1 MFEQL
6 QTHRLSPKN
15 QVTLPKG
22 NRGLPGVDETGQLC
36 ALPHRMRLHDG
47 TPIPVV
53 LLLTEDELRRR
64 EYRIR
69 ERDDVDAM
77 TKERRIAKLNGHARL
92 LSVDG
97 QRRVVLPPH
106 FVDLLKL
113 EREVFMF
120 ASNNSVMV
128 WNPQDWLRY
137 DDDQDDSEMDDVMI

>member
-1 MFEQL
+1 
-6 QTHRLSPKN
+6 
-15 QVTLPKG
+15 
-22 NRGLPGVDETGQLC
+22 
-36 ALPHRMRLHDG
+36 
-47 TPIPVV
+47 
-53 LLLTEDELRRR
+53 
-64 EYRIR
+64 
-69 ERDDVDAM
+69 M

-97 QRRVVLPPH
+97 QRRVVLPRH